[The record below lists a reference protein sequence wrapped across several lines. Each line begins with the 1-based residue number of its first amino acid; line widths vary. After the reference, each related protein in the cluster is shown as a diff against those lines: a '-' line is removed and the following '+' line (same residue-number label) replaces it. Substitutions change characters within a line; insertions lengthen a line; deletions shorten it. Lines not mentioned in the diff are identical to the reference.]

1 MTWAERTAE
10 TTWNLLRQSRRHQV
24 RLGEET
30 ITDLLVLDFAAHAPS
45 QYVRLFHSTKL
56 QEADQGTDLE
66 LRVRAGGTH
75 AHVFAIQAKKLGRKD
90 RYDSLNSRV
99 GTTSDYQID
108 RLEEY
113 ARHAPAIPL
122 YLLYNC
128 ADDKKIMSF
137 GNCCQAVSRE
147 QLGCT
152 LVHSC
157 RIREAISTRGR
168 RTFDA
173 IHSQGGT
180 LTHSS
185 CEPFPWRCIFDCPH
199 GLSYVVTKAAKPLQ
213 RQQPPSSPEFQATPD
228 AWPHWLWERT
238 GDPMLS
244 PDDLMRLIRTGPDE
258 QAASIDDV
266 APREEPAR
274 PEVSIESHEN
284 SAARETGVRPSGFTG
299 FPRRLLLVDPEG
311 NRPLPQ

>member
-1 MTWAERTAE
+1 MTWAEGTAE
-10 TTWNLLRQSRRHQV
+10 TTWNLLRESRIHQV

-30 ITDLLVLDFAAHAPS
+30 LTDLLVLDVAAHAPS
-45 QYVRLFHSTKL
+45 RCVRLFHSTKR
-56 QEADQGTDLE
+56 QEADRGTDLE
-66 LRVRAGGTH
+66 LRVRSGGTD
-75 AHVFAIQAKKLGRKD
+75 AYVFAMQAKKLSRTA

-113 ARHAPAIPL
+113 ARKVSALPL

-128 ADDKKIMSF
+128 ADDKKVVSL
-137 GNCCQAVSRE
+137 GNCCQSVSRE

-157 RIREAISTRGR
+157 KIREAIGIRGR

-173 IHSQGGT
+173 IHSQGGI
-180 LTHSS
+180 LAHSS
-185 CEPFPWRCIFDCPH
+185 CEPLPWRCIFDCPH
-199 GLSYVVTKAAKPLQ
+199 GLSYVMTKAAKPLQ
-213 RQQPPSSPEFQATPD
+213 QQPTSSPEFQATPG

-258 QAASIDDV
+258 QAASIDDD
-266 APREEPAR
+266 APREEPER

-284 SAARETGVRPSGFTG
+284 SAAPETGVRPSGFNG